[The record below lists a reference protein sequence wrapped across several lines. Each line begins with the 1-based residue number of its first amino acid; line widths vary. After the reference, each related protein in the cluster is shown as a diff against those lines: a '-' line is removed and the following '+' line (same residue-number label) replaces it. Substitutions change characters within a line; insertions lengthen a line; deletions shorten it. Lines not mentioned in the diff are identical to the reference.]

1 MLLVENIQIRPA
13 VRQDVAAMMAL
24 IRELA
29 DFEREPDAVTVSLDH
44 FAQSGFGPQPVWWA
58 FNAFHNEELVGMA
71 LYYIRYSTW
80 KGQMMY
86 LEDIV
91 ITEKWRSKGIGSLL
105 MAQLID
111 EAGKRQL
118 KGISWQVLNWNADA
132 INFYK
137 KYPVRMDEGWINV
150 HLAH

>member
-1 MLLVENIQIRPA
+1 YG
-13 VRQDVAAMMAL
+13 
-24 IRELA
+24 
-29 DFEREPDAVTVSLDH
+29 T
-44 FAQSGFGPQPVWWA
+44 QPVWWA

-91 ITEKWRSKGIGSLL
+91 VTQKWRAKGIGSLL

-111 EAGKRQL
+111 EARKRQL

-137 KYPVRMDEGWINV
+137 KYPVRMDEGWITV